1 MFNEFFYLLKSHDLN
16 ISMKEW
22 LTLMEAMRLGLHNST
37 LTGFYRLCL
46 AVLCKS
52 ESDYDKFQQAFLE
65 FFHDADLYD
74 EEGVLRR
81 DIPEEMMEYVNNPK
95 GLIVMHYDESD
106 VTEEDLSRSKE
117 EIEEMLQD
125 RIKNQKSQHDGGNY
139 YVGTAGISP
148 FGNMGFN
155 PNGIRVGGTGTN
167 QTALRVAGERE
178 FRDFREDNVLDIRQF
193 QMAFRRLRSYSNQN
207 GAEQEFDVDKTI
219 EDTCKKAGILQIRYK
234 KPRKNAIRVLL
245 LMDSGG
251 SMAPH
256 SQLCSRLF
264 QAASKANRFKD
275 LKVYYFHNCISE
287 FLHTDP
293 TLKPD
298 TRVFT
303 SDVLRQCDGDW
314 RVIIVGDATM
324 EMDDLNYRPPRTEK
338 NKGFNGREWLKY
350 ILGRYDHA
358 VWLNPYLRN
367 EDFLFG
373 AWGEAYR
380 VISGLFPMYHL
391 SVAGLEQAM
400 KKLMVAS

>member
-1 MFNEFFYLLKSHDLN
+1 MFSNFFYLLRARGMD
-16 ISMKEW
+16 ISLKEW
-22 LTLMEAMRLGLHNST
+22 FTLMEALKMGLHGASMG
-37 LTGFYRLCL
+37 GFYNLCR
-46 AVLCKS
+46 AILCKS
-52 ESDYDKFQQAFLE
+52 EADYDRFGLAFQE
-65 FFHDADLYD
+65 FFYD
-74 EEGVLRR
+74 KKVHKDGRVREEISQELLDWLNDPDKVAQLFGMRE
-81 DIPEEMMEYVNNPK
+81 IPEELKHLTP
-95 GLIVMHYDESD
+95 
-106 VTEEDLSRSKE
+106 E
-117 EIEEMLQD
+117 EIEQMFRERLLEQHE
-125 RIKNQKSQHDGGNY
+125 RHDGGQY
-139 YVGTAGISP
+139 WIGTGGVSP

-350 ILGRYDHA
+350 ILGRCDRA